1 MSSRERLE
9 IVTQLSHEYGINL
22 VDGFQ
27 LYEAIKINNKM
38 RVQDKLD
45 REKAIRDISS
55 RWNMSIELATESY
68 DLAHPFQK
76 GDYHE

>member
-27 LYEAIKINNKM
+27 LYEAIKINHKM
-38 RVQDKLD
+38 RMQDKLD
-45 REKAIRDISS
+45 REQAIRDISS
-55 RWNMSIELATESY
+55 RWNMPIELARESY
-68 DLAHPFQK
+68 DLAHPLRQ
-76 GDYHE
+76 GG

>member
-27 LYEAIKINNKM
+27 LYEAIKVNNKM
-38 RVQDKLD
+38 RTQDKLD
-45 REKAIRDISS
+45 REQAVRDISS

-68 DLAHPFQK
+68 DLAHPLRER
-76 GDYHE
+76 G

>member
-9 IVTQLSHEYGINL
+9 IVTELSHEYGINL

-27 LYEAIKINNKM
+27 LYEARKIQNIMSK
-38 RVQDKLD
+38 QDKLD

-55 RWNMSIELATESY
+55 RWDMSIELATESY
-68 DLAHPFQK
+68 DLAHSLT
-76 GDYHE
+76 E

>member
-1 MSSRERLE
+1 MSSKDKLQIVEE
-9 IVTQLSHEYGINL
+9 ISHEYGINL

-38 RVQDKLD
+38 RKQDRLD

-55 RWNMSIELATESY
+55 RWNMSIELAMESY
-68 DLAHPFQK
+68 DLAHLFQK

>member
-27 LYEAIKINNKM
+27 LYEARKIQNEM
-38 RVQDKLD
+38 RKQDRLD
-45 REKAIRDISS
+45 REKAIRDIAS
-55 RWNMSIELATESY
+55 RWDMSIELATESY
-68 DLAHPFQK
+68 DLVHPFQK

>member
-9 IVTQLSHEYGINL
+9 IVTQLSYEYGINL
-22 VDGFQ
+22 VDGFR
-27 LYEAIKINNKM
+27 LYEARKIQNEM
-38 RVQDKLD
+38 RKQNRLD

-55 RWNMSIELATESY
+55 RWDMSIELATESY